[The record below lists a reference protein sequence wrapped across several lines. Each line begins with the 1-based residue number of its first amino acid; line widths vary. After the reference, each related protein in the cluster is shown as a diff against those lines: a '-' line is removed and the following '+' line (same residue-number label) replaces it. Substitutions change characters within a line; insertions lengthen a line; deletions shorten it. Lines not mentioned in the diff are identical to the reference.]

1 MNLTIK
7 DRILIP
13 EILPESGDMVEM
25 ILVRSIQKKVEITA
39 KDIDYYEIK
48 TNESGNT
55 QWNGSK
61 DKGVDIEFENSEIE
75 ILKRSFQKLND
86 EKKINNR
93 NFDLCLKLKEL

>member
-61 DKGVDIEFENSEIE
+61 DTGVDIEFENSEIE